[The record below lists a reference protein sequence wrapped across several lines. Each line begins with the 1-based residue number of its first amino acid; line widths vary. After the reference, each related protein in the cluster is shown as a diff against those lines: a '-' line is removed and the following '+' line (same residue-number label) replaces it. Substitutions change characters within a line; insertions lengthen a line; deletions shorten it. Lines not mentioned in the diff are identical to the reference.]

1 MMISNPIE
9 TTTKP
14 AAGLDAAML
23 RRLEEKGMIAFTV
36 RSDGS
41 VIKA

>member
-23 RRLEEKGMIAFTV
+23 RTLDGAAF
-36 RSDGS
+36 
-41 VIKA
+41 A